1 MDLERYEELARNW
14 VPVDEEERRD
24 QQRYIR
30 ASMELREIYRRERL
44 SDEVYARMHK
54 EVLATNDEVQVEQ
67 FLNNYISDTEY
78 DSEVERIEGIMNEI
92 DAKYNIG
99 QERLSSELA
108 EEARLRR
115 EDLKALQA
123 YYRNNKKNIVMRN
136 VDVDSLSDSEAIEM
150 YNSIAV
156 GIDSERLAD
165 MISQGR
171 ENIKQANLQPIRDR
185 LDGKGISK
193 GPDNSE
199 NGGNNGDAGQT
210 EIEEQIE
217 NFKDA
222 SENIENHLK
231 KVKAS
236 LALGDDKELDV
247 TEAIKGLD
255 GELRELE
262 GEANSLID
270 DMDKFRLSVE
280 DVNFSMTPVE
290 IKNTVKGFKERLKE
304 LKQHQIDKY
313 NARVDS
319 TNKMIE
325 ELRGLNDLSEEVAM
339 MVSEL
344 SNLSR
349 CDVTINEWRTIK
361 YLDSIDYNKL
371 VEVNKKI
378 AEINSKRNV
387 KEDNPEKVNLESD
400 ICWIEN
406 RIRELGEEIKDDMSQ
421 EDIDRLKQ
429 NVLTINDRINDFD
442 LKLKNNE
449 DNISKDEYN
458 KYFIRL
464 NDAKGNL
471 EDLKIRLNGIFKD
484 NDVDN
489 DFEEL
494 KAQLNTLESEVTS
507 LTNLIEALYGN
518 VLEGAVSIF
527 EGKLNVFDGR
537 LENLK
542 KNIEESHTNG
552 RLDENQYNQ
561 LMKKVSELEN
571 RLKFAHE
578 KSKDPGMIKDAD
590 IFAMLNGQIDGL
602 EATLDKLEE
611 QVDKLEKPIKDKE
624 TRKQI
629 DAIIKRLE
637 EEIKLIEK
645 YLEVHKEEEP
655 EKYKETKER
664 LDQVKDRLD
673 KVGKNYRKKCPL
685 LVRGVKEAK
694 NFFKKHKKVA
704 LIAAGLAAIALI
716 HATVGPVLIPAIMH
730 GNIMIAGTTPSLRGF
745 IKFVNGILGS
755 LIGASKDAKGI
766 WSLANGV
773 IINPSCAASSL
784 LKGLAIS
791 GVGTTALVAPIIIA
805 IKKLIEKMKVVDL
818 KQKLSE
824 GIMQGKEKVNNIKK
838 KPNSTEKPSKKKS
851 AKRVQRDIEG
861 LISKFYKSGKSLD
874 EFCEEYGLS
883 EEDKQFLEAYCVY
896 VDKNAAKP
904 VSKKRGR

>member
-30 ASMELREIYRRERL
+30 ASMELREIYRRERV
-44 SDEVYARMHK
+44 SDEVYARMHE
-54 EVLATNDEVQVEQ
+54 EVKATNDEVQVEQ

-78 DSEVERIEGIMNEI
+78 DSEVERIEGIMDEI

-99 QERLSSELA
+99 QERLSSELE

-115 EDLKALQA
+115 EDLRALQV
-123 YYRNNKKNIVMRN
+123 YYEANESYVMRN
-136 VDVDSLSDSEAIEM
+136 VDVDGLSNSEAVEM
-150 YNSIAV
+150 YNSIAA

-165 MISQGR
+165 MISQGKEAIR
-171 ENIKQANLQPIRDR
+171 QASLQPIRDR
-185 LDGKGISK
+185 LDRKGINSN
-193 GPDNSE
+193 PDNADGSV
-199 NGGNNGDAGQT
+199 NGEERA

-222 SENIENHLK
+222 SENIKNHLNR
-231 KVKAS
+231 VKAS
-236 LALGDDKELDV
+236 LVLDDDKELDV

-255 GELRELE
+255 GELRELSH
-262 GEANSLID
+262 EADKLIA
-270 DMDKFRLSVE
+270 DMDEFRLSVE
-280 DVNFSMTPVE
+280 DANFSMTPVE
-290 IKNTVKGFKERLKE
+290 IKNTVKGFKDRLKE

-313 NARVDS
+313 NARVDA

-325 ELRGLNDLSEEVAM
+325 ELRGLNDLSEEVSAL
-339 MVSEL
+339 VAEL
-344 SNLSR
+344 SELSR
-349 CDVTINEWRTIK
+349 CDVTINDWRTIK
-361 YLDSIDYNKL
+361 YLDNIDYNKL

-387 KEDNPEKVNLESD
+387 KEDKPEEVDLD
-400 ICWIEN
+400 QDMLWIET
-406 RIRELGEEIKDDMSQ
+406 RIRRLGTEIKENMSQ
-421 EDIDRLKQ
+421 EDIDRLRQ
-429 NVLTINDRINDFD
+429 DLLLISDRTNEFNV
-442 LKLKNNE
+442 KLENNK
-449 DNISKDEYN
+449 DKISKGEYDEY
-458 KYFIRL
+458 FVRL
-464 NDAKGNL
+464 NDAQA
-471 EDLKIRLNGIFKD
+471 DLADLNIRLNGIFKD

-494 KAQLNTLESEVTS
+494 KLQLNTLESEVTS

-518 VLEGAVSIF
+518 VLEGAISIF

-537 LENLK
+537 LESIK

-561 LMKKVSELEN
+561 LLKNVAELESK
-571 RLKFAHE
+571 LKLAHE
-578 KSKDPGMIKDAD
+578 KTKDPGMIKDAD

-645 YLEVHKEEEP
+645 HLEVHKDEEP

-664 LDQVKDRLD
+664 LDQVKVRLD

-730 GNIMIAGTTPSLRGF
+730 GNIMIGSTTPALRGF
-745 IKFVNGILGS
+745 VKFVNSILGS
-755 LIGASKDAKGI
+755 VIGAHRTTEGLWI
-766 WSLANGV
+766 LASGAA
-773 IINPSCAASSL
+773 INPAVGTSSL

-824 GIMQGKEKVNNIKK
+824 GMEKGKEKVNNIKK
-838 KPNSTEKPSKKKS
+838 KPKSNENLGKKKS
-851 AKRVQRDIEG
+851 AKKAQKEILELV
-861 LISKFYKSGKSLD
+861 SKFHKSGMSLD
-874 EFCEEYGLS
+874 EFCEEEGLS
-883 EEDKQFLEAYCVY
+883 EEDKQFLEAYSVY
-896 VDKNAAKP
+896 FDKNVAKP